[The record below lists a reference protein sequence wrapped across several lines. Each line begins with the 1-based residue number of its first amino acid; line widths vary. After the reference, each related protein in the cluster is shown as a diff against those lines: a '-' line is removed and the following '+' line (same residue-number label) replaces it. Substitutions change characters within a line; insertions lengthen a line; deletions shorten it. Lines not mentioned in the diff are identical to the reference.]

1 MITRGDI
8 IMLGLGAGVTG
19 GITGGLILGIGLG
32 LVVSGANIGWLLLI
46 VGSPVSGLAGL
57 IMARNLAKKL

>member
-32 LVVSGANIGWLLLI
+32 LVVAGANVGWLLLI
-46 VGSPVSGLAGL
+46 VGGPVSGLAGW
-57 IMARNLAKKL
+57 IMARKLAKKL